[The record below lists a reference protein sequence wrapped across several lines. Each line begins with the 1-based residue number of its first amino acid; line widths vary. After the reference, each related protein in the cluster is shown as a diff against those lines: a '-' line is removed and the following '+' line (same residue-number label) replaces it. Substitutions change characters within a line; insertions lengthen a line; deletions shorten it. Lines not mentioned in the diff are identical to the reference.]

1 MPTAAPVNAHGA
13 LAAAIAPFCGN
24 FTVGPLAAAQYTYV
38 SISGFSEQG
47 SLLSLQIHSD
57 SQDSFRTDLGVQATY
72 AWHCGSVLLIPSVT
86 AAWKHEYLYS
96 ALPITVSS
104 VQFPGATATFFGPN
118 EGHDSAIINAGIGT
132 QWTPRNGRQEF
143 RPMSVTRDS

>member
-1 MPTAAPVNAHGA
+1 MATAAPVNAHDA

-47 SLLSLQIHSD
+47 SRLPLQIHSD

-96 ALPITVSS
+96 ALPITVLLSAS
-104 VQFPGATATFFGPN
+104 TQLLLGPT
-118 EGHDSAIINAGIGT
+118 SINAESL
-132 QWTPRNGRQEF
+132 N
-143 RPMSVTRDS
+143 TRHMPIKLRIFP